1 MFRLQEGALMLEGAD
16 KIARLKEYYD
26 QIAVLRGAAFSG
38 FLLFALSVFG
48 VLGSWRLRWAGKRW
62 VSVLL
67 LVPACLV
74 VLFALESSWHHWSH
88 ILEKVNSD
96 RTSSRATTDGITNS
110 DTDTS
115 SPTVET
121 LGRLYVDPPLAEFV
135 VLLIGVVGFVAT
147 LRAQQAT
154 SYLRIC
160 TVAAVLTLIS
170 FGGWWWTEVMYDR
183 EVIHSQPILTLGS
196 ARYIP
201 DPGKP

>member
-1 MFRLQEGALMLEGAD
+1 MLEGAD
-16 KIARLKEYYD
+16 KVARLKEYYD

-38 FLLFALSVFG
+38 FLLFALSAFG
-48 VLGSWRLRWAGKRW
+48 LLGSWRLRWAGKRW
-62 VSVLL
+62 ASILL

-74 VLFALESSWHHWSH
+74 VLFAFESSWHHWSH
-88 ILEKVNSD
+88 ILDKVNND
-96 RTSSRATTDGITNS
+96 KAEYQAATDGGTPVTDDSRAAA
-110 DTDTS
+110 
-115 SPTVET
+115 ET

-135 VLLIGVVGFVAT
+135 VLLIGIVGFVAT
-147 LRAQQAT
+147 LRAEQGT

-183 EVIHSQPILTLGS
+183 EVIHSQPILALGS
-196 ARYIP
+196 ARYVP